1 MQPNSLLVEEL
12 TRLIGLFYE
21 HGYIEVA
28 RLLEQ
33 ARTVALLK
41 ERERL
46 IPPATD

>member
-1 MQPNSLLVEEL
+1 MMPNSSLVDEL
-12 TRLIGLFYE
+12 TRLINLLYE
-21 HGYIEVA
+21 HGYIETA
-28 RLLEQ
+28 RLPEQ

>member
-1 MQPNSLLVEEL
+1 MQPNSSLVEEL
-12 TRLIGLFYE
+12 TRLIDQFYE

-28 RLLEQ
+28 RVLEQ
-33 ARTVALLK
+33 ARTIALLK